1 MDSVCDFSCQTGYEL
16 VGSQVRV
23 CLATGQWS
31 GQRAV
36 CKGTMVEVKYRI
48 CDG

>member
-16 VGSQVRV
+16 VGSQIRI

-31 GQRAV
+31 GRRAV